1 MTLGDIL
8 IVENDS
14 LVLEGHRQIFEM
26 EGYRVMTASSAAEA
40 QELLMYRQVDL
51 AIVDVRLSDDHDT
64 YDRSG
69 IELVERMPPETVKLL
84 VSAFDRYEYGP
95 KMPHNVLH
103 FDKKE
108 GSRKLVAEV
117 KRLFREVVRRNGALE
132 VVLRDGLTVL
142 GLVQQMKAFRGV
154 PEGLLTAVCEEFI
167 QLLQRLFLRETQV
180 ELSYLL
186 PGHGGA
192 GVVLV
197 RPFYPGKGAYVVV
210 KFGLREA
217 IQQEVSNYREY
228 VEPYIQI
235 NSTDLVGDLVVTKN
249 LAAARFRFVGA
260 YREGRVRDL
269 ATVYRDLNQQDTDIQ
284 AVIRDLFEDSCGLWY
299 DGKQP
304 WESEMVR
311 LGVGETAVSCY
322 KKQLNLS
329 LPAEWQELRD
339 ALTGLMAVPN
349 TLFQRHSAEQI
360 QLHRPGLAP
369 QLLPDPVA
377 FVEQFAAQLPNPTYA
392 CITHGDINGSNVFV
406 DEDGHTWLIDFSRTG
421 WGPALRDAAEL
432 ESVLLYE
439 LLDEPEMARRL
450 DFTDVVLAPDRF
462 SQPLQ
467 LPPLL
472 VAHFSLVRGQAAIQ
486 RIRHSA
492 AQIVQGDEMGSY
504 WVGLL
509 FYTLKAIT
517 WDDAAG
523 HGHHHSLAGRQQAL
537 YAAARL
543 CQKLAATWRLEIR
556 D

>member
-8 IVENDS
+8 IVENDP
-14 LVLEGHRQIFEM
+14 LVLEGNRRLFEL
-26 EGYRVMTASSAAEA
+26 EGYRVMTAGSVAEA
-40 QELLMYRQVDL
+40 RELLTYRQVDL

-69 IELVERMPPETVKLL
+69 IELAEQMPPETVKLL
-84 VSAFDRYEYGP
+84 VSAFDRYVYGP
-95 KMPHNVLH
+95 KMPYNVLH
-103 FDKKE
+103 FEKQR
-108 GSRKLVAEV
+108 GSRELVAEV

-132 VVLRDGLTVL
+132 VVLQDGLTVL
-142 GLVQQMKAFRGV
+142 ALLQQMKAFRGV
-154 PEGLLTAVCEEFI
+154 PEALLTAVSEEFI
-167 QLLQRLFLRETQV
+167 QLLQRLFLRETRV

-210 KFGLREA
+210 KFGLRDA
-217 IQQEVSNYREY
+217 IKQEVDNYREY

-235 NSTDLVGDLVVTKN
+235 NSTDLVGDLAMTKN

-269 ATVYRDLNQQDTDIQ
+269 ATVYGDISQPDASIQ

-304 WESEMVR
+304 WGSAMMR

-322 KKQLNLS
+322 KKQLTLN

-339 ALTGLMAVPN
+339 TLDDLLADPN
-349 TLFQRHSAEQI
+349 TLFQRQSAGQI
-360 QLHRPGLAP
+360 QLHRPGFAP
-369 QLLPDPVA
+369 DLLPDPVA
-377 FVEQFAAQLPNPTYA
+377 FVEQFAAQLPSPVYGS
-392 CITHGDINGSNVFV
+392 ITHGDINSSNVFV

-421 WGPALRDAAEL
+421 WGPALRDTAEL

-439 LLDEPEMARRL
+439 LLDDPEIAQRL
-450 DFTDVVLAPDRF
+450 DFADVVLSPNRF

-467 LPPLL
+467 LPPHL
-472 VAHFSLVRGQAAIQ
+472 AAQFSMTRARAAVQ
-486 RIRHSA
+486 RVRHSA

-509 FYTLKAIT
+509 FYALKTIT
-517 WDDAAG
+517 WNNITGRG
-523 HGHHHSLAGRQQAL
+523 HDHCLASRQQAL
-537 YAAARL
+537 YVAARL
-543 CQKLAATWRLEIR
+543 CQKLAVISNR
-556 D
+556 